1 MDQKNKRRNRL
12 LRLFIIVLPMVL
24 ATIYYGVLAV
34 DRYASTA
41 QVVVVDD
48 SSASSGA
55 LTQQTA
61 GAAILAS
68 TAKQV
73 SKQETIFLLEY
84 VTSPDL
90 LAVLEDKLKWHE
102 HFAAQYSDPVFWIG
116 DKVSREKLLKYY
128 QRLVTVHVDELTG
141 LLSIEVQGLTPEFAN
156 ATLKE
161 VLKQSQKFINDV
173 SRQMATDQVRFAE
186 AELAKTRADYESKRD
201 ALVEFQSKNSL
212 LDAEAS
218 AKSQAGI
225 IATLEATLADAKA
238 TLKGLLASLNPQSP
252 QVRQQQ
258 IRVAALEK
266 QLAAEKAAL
275 VSSSQG
281 GHLNVIAAAYRK
293 LTVDAEIA
301 EEAYKLS
308 VSALQNAK
316 IEANKNVHSLI
327 TVVQPNMP
335 EDPTYPFK
343 LYDLLTILVIL
354 LFIYGITRFVIASI
368 EDHRD

>member
-12 LRLFIIVLPMVL
+12 LGLFIIGVPMI
-24 ATIYYGVLAV
+24 AAMIYYAVLAV

-41 QVVVVDD
+41 QVVVVD
-48 SSASSGA
+48 SSASSGSLA
-55 LTQQTA
+55 QQTA
-61 GAAILAS
+61 GAAILA
-68 TAKQV
+68 TNAKQI
-73 SKQETIFLLEY
+73 SKQETIFLLQY
-84 VTSPDL
+84 ITSPDL

-102 HFAAQYSDPVFWIG
+102 HFAAQYSDPAYWIG
-116 DKVSREKLLKYY
+116 KKVSREELLKYY
-128 QRLVTVHVDELTG
+128 QRLTTVHVDELTG
-141 LLSIEVQGLTPEFAN
+141 LLTVEVQGLTPEFAHE
-156 ATLKE
+156 TLTE
-161 VLKQSQKFINDV
+161 ILQQSQKFINDL
-173 SRQMATDQVRFAE
+173 SRQLATDQVRFAE
-186 AELAKTRADYESKRD
+186 EELVKARIDYENKRD
-201 ALVEFQSKNSL
+201 ALIEFQSKNSL

-225 IATLEATLADAKA
+225 IATLEATLADEQA
-238 TLKGLLASLNPQSP
+238 TLKGLLATLNSQSP
-252 QVRQQQ
+252 QVRQQKN
-258 IRVAALEK
+258 RVAALEK

-281 GHLNVIAAAYRK
+281 GHLNVVAAAFRK

-316 IEANKNVHSLI
+316 IEANKNVHSLV

-335 EDPTYPFK
+335 EDFTYPHK
-343 LYDLLTILVIL
+343 IYNLLTLLVIL
-354 LFIYGITRFVIASI
+354 FFIYGITRFVIASI